1 MSRKFVASAEFLC
14 LHRHHFGV
22 LFAHEIVFTLTSR
35 FFFWHLSH
43 PPAFYFMLKLPR
55 TFRTRKANFPCQY
68 FNKSEVNH
76 KHRMTA
82 SYKNVEHF
90 DKERI
95 CFRSSSIQNCKWWEN
110 SITRTSQTLEG
121 LFFVR
126 EKTNLKLTLRSVLRS
141 VVDFLIKSWSSLGKH
156 FVAVVLS
163 RD

>member
-1 MSRKFVASAEFLC
+1 M
-14 LHRHHFGV
+14 LHKRIDESEICCQCGV
-22 LFAHEIVFTLTSR
+22 LVLTSTSLR
-35 FFFWHLSH
+35 CVICAWDRLHINFPIFFWHLSH

-141 VVDFLIKSWSSLGKH
+141 VVDF
-156 FVAVVLS
+156 
-163 RD
+163 